1 MSFAGKV
8 STIEK
13 AMNANSPTIGTMQ
26 REKGEQFTKSML
38 MIWLVYLNNL
48 MDLKNPMSEEQT
60 ELCAQSILDEF
71 YSIKFSDLTLLFKN
85 IISGKYGKFYER
97 ISISDILSFF
107 REYFDERCEIAATQ
121 SERNHKDF
129 SSNEEFNY
137 SNNIKRIFNEGAK
150 KSGK

>member
-1 MSFAGKV
+1 MKFAGKV
-8 STIEK
+8 TTIEK
-13 AMNANSPTIGTMQ
+13 AMNAQSPTIGTMQ
-26 REKGEQFTKSML
+26 REKGENFTKSIL

-71 YSIKFSDLTLLFKN
+71 YGLKFSDLTLLFKN
-85 IISGKYGKFYER
+85 IISGQYGKFYER

-107 REYFDERCEIAATQ
+107 REYFDQRCNLAEQQ
-121 SERNHKDF
+121 SERIHKDMK
-129 SSNEEFNY
+129 SDETFNY
-137 SNNIKRIFNEGAK
+137 SNNIQRIFQTQAK